1 MSQSLHRRQ
10 QRQEMMEKLQAKAA
24 ELVEDFK
31 DEWQPVADN
40 LDKAMKAFDDLEG
53 AQTQNLFL

>member
-53 AQTQNLFL
+53 A